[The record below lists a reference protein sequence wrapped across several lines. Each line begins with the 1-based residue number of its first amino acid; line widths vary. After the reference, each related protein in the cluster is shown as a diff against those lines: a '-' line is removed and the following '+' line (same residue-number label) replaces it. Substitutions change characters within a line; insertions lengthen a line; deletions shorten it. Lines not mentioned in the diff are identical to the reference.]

1 MGRLDRLGYC
11 ECFDCCEYRHRGV
24 TVRLMDSRPTRHHPV
39 LLAPEDVEAAGA
51 SARLLRQAL
60 EPTPAG
66 PDSVRLLM
74 EEPVEQQIVLPAA
87 AARLLAEMLAELA
100 NGNAVSVVPLQAEL
114 TTQQA
119 ADLLGVSRPYLIGLL
134 EQGRIEHRR
143 VGNRRRVPVADLLR
157 FQHEENERTR
167 AAVAALTEQA
177 EELGLGY
184 EG

>member
-1 MGRLDRLGYC
+1 METTSPATRLR
-11 ECFDCCEYRHRGV
+11 RHR
-24 TVRLMDSRPTRHHPV
+24 PV
-39 LLAPEDVEAAGA
+39 LLAPEDVEAAGE

-74 EEPVEQQIVLPAA
+74 EEPVERQIVLPAA
-87 AARLLAEMLAELA
+87 AARLLADMLAELA
-100 NGNAVSVVPLQAEL
+100 NGNAVSLVPLQAEL

-119 ADLLGVSRPYLIGLL
+119 ADLLCVSRPYLVGLL
-134 EQGRIEHRR
+134 EQGLIQHRR

-167 AAVAALTEQA
+167 AAVASLTEEA
-177 EELGLGY
+177 EALGLGY
-184 EG
+184 EDRTV